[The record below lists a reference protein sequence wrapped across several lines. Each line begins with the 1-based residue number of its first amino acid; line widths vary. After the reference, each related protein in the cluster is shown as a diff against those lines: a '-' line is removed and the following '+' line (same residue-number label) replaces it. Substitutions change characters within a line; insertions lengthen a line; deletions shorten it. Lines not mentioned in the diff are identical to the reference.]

1 MKVLGVIGLPGSGK
15 SLFFDLAKSKGAIVA
30 NMGDI
35 IREKAKE
42 RGEDTGTTARKLREE
57 HGQYRCQI
65 DCSKDQSLPG
75 RKRGCRYNTCRRYQK
90 SL

>member
-30 NMGDI
+30 NMGHCKKI
-35 IREKAKE
+35 KR
-42 RGEDTGTTARKLREE
+42 RTRPV
-57 HGQYRCQI
+57 YRCQI
-65 DCSKDQSLPG
+65 DCSKDQGLPG
-75 RKRGCRYNTCRRYQK
+75 RKPGCRYNTCRRYQK

>member
-42 RGEDTGTTARKLREE
+42 RGEDTGTTAMERRKTA
-57 HGQYRCQI
+57 
-65 DCSKDQSLPG
+65 G
-75 RKRGCRYNTCRRYQK
+75 RKPGCRYNTCRRHQK

>member
-42 RGEDTGTTARKLREE
+42 RGIKNLSKLKKDELIESRNKINEK
-57 HGQYRCQI
+57 I
-65 DCSKDQSLPG
+65 DIFSKNQGIPG
-75 RKRGCRYNTCRRYQK
+75 RKPGC
-90 SL
+90 